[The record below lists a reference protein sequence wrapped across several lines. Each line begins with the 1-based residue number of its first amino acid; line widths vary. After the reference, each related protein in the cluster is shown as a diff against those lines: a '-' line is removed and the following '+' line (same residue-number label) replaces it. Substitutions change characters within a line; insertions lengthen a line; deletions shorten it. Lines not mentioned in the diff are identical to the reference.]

1 MGQHVSKKPST
12 FFIFLHKQKIFSSF
26 FRGWP
31 SCALQLRTFL
41 QTNQRK
47 KVLNCSSWPHL
58 LTAWCP
64 CDNRQTGADSDKL
77 NITRQTEKLVLD
89 LVLDQLQVP
98 FNRVVP
104 SFWRLTPE
112 SKRMSIGDPRHLNI
126 FKSRMQPVWPTIIV
140 LVLNVLN
147 NSVIHKQKS
156 EKRFLLIIKIILWPP
171 KLYLEPPVR
180 VLTS

>member
-1 MGQHVSKKPST
+1 MSPKSHLL
-12 FFIFLHKQKIFSSF
+12 FILLHKQKIFSSF

-89 LVLDQLQVP
+89 LVVQLQVP
-98 FNRVVP
+98 FTEWFPV
-104 SFWRLTPE
+104 F
-112 SKRMSIGDPRHLNI
+112 G
-126 FKSRMQPVWPTIIV
+126 VWPLKARGCQ
-140 LVLNVLN
+140 LVTPGTQ
-147 NSVIHKQKS
+147 I
-156 EKRFLLIIKIILWPP
+156 
-171 KLYLEPPVR
+171 YLKVGCNQCDQR
-180 VLTS
+180 YFFWFWMS